1 MGERTWSIGE
11 LAAEFDTT
19 LRTIRFYE
27 DRGLLAPQRVGT
39 TRVFRDR
46 ERVRLQLILRGKR
59 LGFTLTEIAH
69 ILDLYGE
76 QPGERG
82 QLEFLITDIDRRRSA
97 LEGKRRDLDE
107 ALAELDALEERCRA
121 DLALIASGSAATTRV
136 NEQGWTTPL
145 GPPATTRVNEQG
157 GTTPL
162 GPPAT
167 TPRRARRSRPAGRSR
182 PTGDAPRRAGST
194 AATSPP

>member
-27 DRGLLAPQRVGT
+27 DRGLLAPERVGT
-39 TRVFRDR
+39 TRIFHDR

-69 ILDLYGE
+69 ILDLYDE
-76 QPGERG
+76 QPGELG
-82 QLEFLITDIDRRRSA
+82 QLEFLIADIDRRRRV
-97 LEGKRRDLDE
+97 LEAKRRDLDE
-107 ALAELDALEERCRA
+107 ALAELDALEKRCRA
-121 DLALIASGSAATTRV
+121 DLAGMTAPTSVTRR
-136 NEQGWTTPL
+136 P
-145 GPPATTRVNEQG
+145 
-157 GTTPL
+157 
-162 GPPAT
+162 
-167 TPRRARRSRPAGRSR
+167 ARRSRPAGRSR
-182 PTGDAPRRAGST
+182 PTGDAPHRAGST